1 MSMITDW
8 HTLNREPSLP
18 GLYVQAATRRKI
30 TGTTL
35 PDSGLRCWVDVD
47 PKRLDAYR
55 KVCGFADNGLLPPT
69 YPHVLAFALQMQLLT
84 AKAFP
89 FPLLGLIHLSN
100 RIRVLRPMGGV
111 NRVRVSVQVQN
122 LQPHAKGATFDVVTT
137 LDDQLGPLWEAE
149 SQMLCRGVKLDGE
162 PVEEVL
168 DSTLPLTEVTH
179 WKAPS
184 DIGRQYAKVSGD
196 YNPIHLSA
204 ASAKLFGFPSAI
216 AHGLWNKARTLAA
229 LADHLPAANVE
240 IHVQFKKPVRLP
252 SEVTLLASAAGSS
265 GDLKLLGTGGI
276 EHMKGHWRPL

>member
-1 MSMITDW
+1 MITDW
-8 HTLNREPSLP
+8 HTLNSEP
-18 GLYVQAATRRKI
+18 GLSELYVRAATRRKI

-47 PKRLDAYR
+47 QKRLAAYR
-55 KVCGFADNGLLPPT
+55 KVCGFTDNALLPPT
-69 YPHVLAFALQMQLLT
+69 YPHILAFALQMQLLT
-84 AKAFP
+84 AKEFP

-111 NRVRVSVQVQN
+111 GRVRVSVQVQN

-149 SQMLCRGVKLDGE
+149 SQMLCRGVKLEGE
-162 PVEEVL
+162 PVEDVL
-168 DSTLPLTEVTH
+168 TPSLTMTQVAQ
-179 WKAPS
+179 WKAPA

-204 ASAKLFGFPSAI
+204 VSAKLFGFPTAI

-229 LADHLPAANVE
+229 LADHLPTANVE
-240 IHVQFKKPVRLP
+240 IAVQFRKPVRLP

-265 GDLKLLGTGGI
+265 GDFQLLGAGDL
-276 EHMKGHWRPL
+276 EHMVGHWRPVA

>member
-1 MSMITDW
+1 MITDW
-8 HTLNREPSLP
+8 HTLNSEP
-18 GLYVQAATRRKI
+18 GLSELYVRAATLRKI

-47 PKRLDAYR
+47 QKRLAAYR
-55 KVCGFADNGLLPPT
+55 NVCGFTDNALLPPT
-69 YPHVLAFALQMQLLT
+69 YPHILAFALQMQLLT
-84 AKAFP
+84 AKEFP

-111 NRVRVSVQVQN
+111 GRVRVSVQVQN

-162 PVEEVL
+162 PVEDVL
-168 DSTLPLTEVTH
+168 TPSLTMTQVAQ
-179 WKAPS
+179 WKAPA

-204 ASAKLFGFPSAI
+204 VSAKLFGFPTAI

-229 LADHLPAANVE
+229 LADHLPTANVE
-240 IHVQFKKPVRLP
+240 IAVQFRKPVRLP
-252 SEVTLLASAAGSS
+252 SEVTLLASPAGSS
-265 GDLKLLGTGGI
+265 GDFQLLGTGDL
-276 EHMKGHWRPL
+276 EHMVGHWRPVA

>member
-1 MSMITDW
+1 MITDW

-18 GLYVQAATRRKI
+18 GLYARAATRRKI

-47 PKRLDAYR
+47 PQRLAAYR

-69 YPHVLAFALQMQLLT
+69 YPHILGFALQMQLLT
-84 AKAFP
+84 ASNFP

-100 RIRVLRPMGGV
+100 RIRVLRPLGGV
-111 NRVRVSVQVQN
+111 SRARVSVQVQN
-122 LQPHAKGATFDVVTT
+122 LQPHAKGATFDLVTT
-137 LDDQLGPLWEAE
+137 LDDQLGTLWEAQ

-162 PVEEVL
+162 PVEEAL
-168 DSTLPLTEVTH
+168 ASTLMLSEVED

-184 DIGRQYAKVSGD
+184 DIGRQYARVSGD

-204 ASAKLFGFPSAI
+204 ASARLFGFPTAI
-216 AHGLWNKARTLAA
+216 AHGLWLKARTLAA
-229 LADHLPAANVE
+229 LGEQLAVSNVD
-240 IHVQFKKPVRLP
+240 IAVQFKKPVRLP

-265 GDLKLLGTGGI
+265 GDLRLAGAGDL
-276 EHMKGHWRPL
+276 EHMVGHWRPLA

>member
-1 MSMITDW
+1 MITDW

-30 TGTTL
+30 TGSTL

-47 PKRLDAYR
+47 PKRLAAYR
-55 KVCGFADNGLLPPT
+55 NVCGFADNGLLPPT
-69 YPHVLAFALQMQLLT
+69 YPHILAFALQMQLLT
-84 AKAFP
+84 DKDFP

-100 RIRVLRPMGGV
+100 RIRVYRPMGGV

-122 LQPHAKGATFDVVTT
+122 LQPHAKGATFDLLTT
-137 LDDQLGPLWEAE
+137 LDDQLGVLWEAE
-149 SQMLCRGVKLDGE
+149 SQMLCRGVKLEGE

-168 DSTLPLTEVTH
+168 TSTLALTEVTH
-179 WKAPS
+179 WKAPA

-204 ASAKLFGFPSAI
+204 ASAKLFGFPTAI

-229 LADHLPAANVE
+229 LNDHLPTANVE
-240 IHVQFKKPVRLP
+240 IAMQFRKPVRLP
-252 SEVTLLASAAGSS
+252 AEVTLLASAAGSS
-265 GDLKLLGTGGI
+265 GDFQLAGAGGL
-276 EHMKGHWRPL
+276 EHMVGHWRPVA

>member
-1 MSMITDW
+1 MITDW
-8 HTLNREPSLP
+8 HTLNSEP
-18 GLYVQAATRRKI
+18 GLSELYVRAATRRKI

-47 PKRLDAYR
+47 QKRLAAYR
-55 KVCGFADNGLLPPT
+55 NVCGFTDNALLPPT
-69 YPHVLAFALQMQLLT
+69 YPHILAFALQMQLLT
-84 AKAFP
+84 AKEFP

-111 NRVRVSVQVQN
+111 GRVRVSVQVQN

-149 SQMLCRGVKLDGE
+149 SQMLCRGVKLEGE
-162 PVEEVL
+162 PVEDVL
-168 DSTLPLTEVTH
+168 TPSLTMTQVAQ
-179 WKAPS
+179 WKAPA

-204 ASAKLFGFPSAI
+204 VSAKLFGFPTAI

-229 LADHLPAANVE
+229 LADHLPTANVA
-240 IHVQFKKPVRLP
+240 IAVQFRKPVRLP

-265 GDLKLLGTGGI
+265 GDFQLLGAGDL
-276 EHMKGHWRPL
+276 EHMVGHWRPVA

>member
-1 MSMITDW
+1 MITDW
-8 HTLNREPSLP
+8 HTLNSEP
-18 GLYVQAATRRKI
+18 GLSELYVRAATRRKI

-47 PKRLDAYR
+47 QKRLAAYR
-55 KVCGFADNGLLPPT
+55 KVCGFTDNALLPPT
-69 YPHVLAFALQMQLLT
+69 YPHILAFALQMQLLT
-84 AKAFP
+84 AKEFP

-111 NRVRVSVQVQN
+111 GRVRVSVQVQN

-149 SQMLCRGVKLDGE
+149 SQMLCRGVKLEGE
-162 PVEEVL
+162 PVEDVL
-168 DSTLPLTEVTH
+168 TPSLAMTQVAQ
-179 WKAPS
+179 WKAPA

-204 ASAKLFGFPSAI
+204 VSAKLFGFPTAI

-229 LADHLPAANVE
+229 LDDHLPTANVE
-240 IHVQFKKPVRLP
+240 ITVQFRKPVRLP
-252 SEVTLLASAAGSS
+252 SEVTLLASAAASS
-265 GDLKLLGTGGI
+265 GDFQLLGSGDL
-276 EHMKGHWRPL
+276 EHMVGHWRPVA

>member
-1 MSMITDW
+1 MIIDW

-35 PDSGLRCWVDVD
+35 PDSGLRCWLDVD
-47 PKRLDAYR
+47 PQRLAAYR

-69 YPHVLAFALQMQLLT
+69 YPHILAFALQMQLLT
-84 AKAFP
+84 ARDFP

-111 NRVRVSVQVQN
+111 HRVRVSVCVEN
-122 LQPHAKGATFDVVTT
+122 LQPHAKGATFDLVTT
-137 LDDQLGPLWEAE
+137 LDDQLGPLWEAQ
-149 SQMLCRGVKLDGE
+149 SQMLCRGVKLEGE

-168 DSTLPLTEVTH
+168 ASTLALTQVAQ
-179 WKAPS
+179 WKAPA

-204 ASAKLFGFPSAI
+204 ASAKMFGFPSAI

-229 LADHLPAANVE
+229 LAEHLPAANIE
-240 IHVQFKKPVRLP
+240 IAVQFKKPVRLP

-265 GDLKLLGTGGI
+265 GDLQLIGAGDL
-276 EHMKGHWRPL
+276 EHMVGHWRPIA